1 MEKRSP
7 DQFIANLYRENYRA
21 LYLHAYS
28 MLGQRPEAEV
38 ALQEAFLAACKNPEE
53 FMRKENPI
61 TWMEKVIENMAL
73 HILRERRYTTALFS
87 SFEEL
92 APGQEP
98 STLTDGSFELINFC
112 QSVVAKDELNFFLR
126 IAEGSSTFADEADRL
141 GIKLSTCYKRF
152 ERTRE
157 KLQKALDEYHK
168 INP

>member
-1 MEKRSP
+1 MERST

-28 MLGQRPEAEV
+28 MLGQRPEVEV

-61 TWMEKVIENMAL
+61 TWMEKVIEKMAL
-73 HILRERRYTTALFS
+73 HILRERRYTAALFT

-98 STLTDGSFELINFC
+98 STLTEGSFELIDFC
-112 QSVVAKDELNFFLR
+112 QSVVTKEELKLFLR

-152 ERTRE
+152 ERIRK
-157 KLQKALDEYHK
+157 KLQKAMDDYNKNEL
-168 INP
+168 